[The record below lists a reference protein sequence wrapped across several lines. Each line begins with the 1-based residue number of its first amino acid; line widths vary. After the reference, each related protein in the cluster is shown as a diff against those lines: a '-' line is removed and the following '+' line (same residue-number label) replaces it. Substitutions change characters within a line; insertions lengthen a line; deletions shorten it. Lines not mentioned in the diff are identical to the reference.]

1 MAEPKTPLTPPTA
14 PIDDVF
20 DFCNHIAWQ
29 AGGPVLMYDSAWG
42 VIAYSTLNQGLDEV
56 RRSIILRRE
65 IPTDAH
71 VEAVRRSSEERFD
84 AGTSCFEIPEIPGVQ
99 TRRVAAPIRLL
110 GVHVGSLWI
119 AESAGALHPEVLDIA
134 DHAAK
139 EASLYFQLRDDQ
151 RRREADR
158 FARMLLEGTQDEA
171 LLAQYLG
178 IPPTTPFRVVA
189 VWHGGIP
196 DLRSQTHEVS
206 RVLAER
212 QPARSIS
219 IECDECVCIAF
230 YSPDSPADVNES
242 ARAFSYDMVAADE
255 RLLVGA
261 GRLTTRLAHTP
272 KSKADADKVIAYL
285 RRTPGERAGSVN
297 TLRPQI
303 ALMRLVEILDSQF
316 EPLPD
321 ALLPLTMLEPDD
333 REEALRTLDAYFS
346 HPGNAS
352 EAARYLHIHPNTF
365 RYRMAKVADLLGVDL
380 EDRDSRLI
388 VELELLRHR
397 YGA

>member
-1 MAEPKTPLTPPTA
+1 MAKPKKPLTPPTE

-20 DFCNHIAWQ
+20 AFCNHIAWQ

-65 IPTDAH
+65 IPTDAR
-71 VEAVRRSSEERFD
+71 VSEVRRSCEERFD
-84 AGTSCFEIPEIPGVQ
+84 AATSCFEIPEIPGVQ
-99 TRRVAAPIRLL
+99 TRRIAAPIRLL

-119 AESAGALHPEVLDIA
+119 AESAGPLHPEVVDIA

-158 FARMLLEGTQDEA
+158 FARMLLEGNQDEA

-178 IPPTTPFRVVA
+178 IPPTSSFRVVS

-196 DLRSQTHEVS
+196 DLRDQTREVS

-219 IECDECVCIAF
+219 IDCDECVCFAF
-230 YSPDSPADVNES
+230 YSPDSPADVNQS
-242 ARAFSYDMVAADE
+242 ARAFSHEIVAADP
-255 RLLVGA
+255 RLFAGA
-261 GRLTTRLAHTP
+261 GRLTTRLAHAP

-297 TLRPQI
+297 TLRSQI
-303 ALMRLVEILDSQF
+303 TLMRLVEILDGQF

-321 ALLPLTMLEPDD
+321 ALRPLTMLEPDD
-333 REEALRTLDAYFS
+333 RDEALRTLDAYFS

-352 EAARYLHIHPNTF
+352 EAARHLHIHPNTF

-380 EDRDSRLI
+380 DDRDERLLLEI
-388 VELELLRHR
+388 ELLRQR

>member
-1 MAEPKTPLTPPTA
+1 MALAPPTV

-20 DFCNHIAWQ
+20 AFCNHIAWQ

-65 IPTDAH
+65 IPTDAS
-71 VEAVRRSSEERFD
+71 VADVRKLSEERFD

-99 TRRVAAPIRLL
+99 TRRVAVPIRLL

-119 AESAGALHPEVLDIA
+119 AESAGPLHPKVLDIA

-158 FARMLLEGTQDEA
+158 FARMLLEGNQDEA

-178 IPPTTPFRVVA
+178 IPPTSSFRVVT

-196 DLRSQTHEVS
+196 DLRDQTREVS
-206 RVLAER
+206 KVLAER
-212 QPARSIS
+212 QPAPSIS
-219 IECDECVCIAF
+219 IDCDECICFAF
-230 YSPDSPADVNES
+230 YSPDAPADVNQS
-242 ARAFSYDMVAADE
+242 ARAFSHEIVAADP
-255 RLLVGA
+255 RLLAGA
-261 GRLTTRLAHTP
+261 GRLTTRLTHAP
-272 KSKADADKVIAYL
+272 KSKADADKVIAHL
-285 RRTPGERAGSVN
+285 RRTPGQRVGSVN
-297 TLRPQI
+297 TLRSQI
-303 ALMRLVEILDSQF
+303 TLMRLVEILDAQF

-321 ALLPLTMLEPDD
+321 ALKSLSMLEPDD
-333 REEALRTLDAYFS
+333 REDAVRTLDAYFR

-352 EAARYLHIHPNTF
+352 EAARELHIHPNTF
-365 RYRMAKVADLLGVDL
+365 RYRIAKVADLLGVDL

-388 VELELLRHR
+388 VELELLRRR
-397 YGA
+397 YGS